1 MAATE
6 LQDHIRSLLSAAG
19 TSGQL
24 NHDRGWTPAALTTN
38 VAAHSRTKGRSNRQQ
53 PVYWASALLR
63 SSDGDGMSADDASAL
78 TVQDSKRDMIGILLP
93 ILILLSTLLF
103 LLVFF
108 LVFIII
114 LKARKRRGIALQ
126 DTDGPIDLAREEQLE
141 GEGGVAGIES
151 RWLEQQDE
159 ATRAGYDRA
168 KGTH

>member
-1 MAATE
+1 M
-6 LQDHIRSLLSAAG
+6 
-19 TSGQL
+19 
-24 NHDRGWTPAALTTN
+24 
-38 VAAHSRTKGRSNRQQ
+38 
-53 PVYWASALLR
+53 LR
-63 SSDGDGMSADDASAL
+63 SSDGDGMSADDASAF

-159 ATRAGYDRA
+159 AARAGYDRA
-168 KGTH
+168 KGQH